1 MTFSQECVI
10 PVERER
16 LWDFM
21 MEVPRVARCVP
32 GVEAVEAMDSGAYRG
47 SLKVQVGPIRLAL
60 EGVITVEEQDRNAWR
75 ARMRAEANDRR
86 LGGGIRARLGLT
98 LVPGDSGTHLK
109 IDYRSRDSRQDRGVR
124 PARHQE
130 KGRYA
135 PRGVRPKPPIRARGV
150 RCSMHRGVTS
160 WNGSCECSSWDW
172 V

>member
-1 MTFSQECVI
+1 MTFTQQCVI

-32 GVEAVEAMDSGAYRG
+32 GVEAVEAIDTGAYRG

-60 EGVITVEEQDRNAWR
+60 EGVITVEERDRDAWR

-98 LVPGDSGTHLK
+98 LVPDDTGTHLT
-109 IDYRSRDSRQDRGVR
+109 IDTDLTILGRIGEFGQPIIRKKADALLAEF
-124 PARHQE
+124 ARNLQS
-130 KGRYA
+130 A
-135 PRGVRPKPPIRARGV
+135 LAA
-150 RCSMHRGVTS
+150 
-160 WNGSCECSSWDW
+160 
-172 V
+172 

>member
-1 MTFSQECVI
+1 VTFTQECVI

-32 GVEAVEAMDSGAYRG
+32 GVEAIEAVDTGAYRG

-86 LGGGIRARLGLT
+86 LGGGIRALLGLT
-98 LVPGDSGTHLK
+98 LAPGESGTHLRIDTDLAILGK
-109 IDYRSRDSRQDRGVR
+109 IGEFGQPVIKKKADTLLAEF
-124 PARHQE
+124 ARNLQT
-130 KGRYA
+130 A
-135 PRGVRPKPPIRARGV
+135 LAV
-150 RCSMHRGVTS
+150 
-160 WNGSCECSSWDW
+160 
-172 V
+172 